1 MYEKELALLRRVI
14 PSIYESSKQRVKEI
28 HFKGPD
34 DMVTSSD
41 LYIETK
47 LIEAIKEVFVTDTF
61 LTEEFHSKATLG
73 KRTWII
79 DPIDGTSNFG
89 VGLNLFVIQLAL
101 FEDNEIKL
109 SVIYYPQ
116 EEKFYESVL
125 GEGAKLNGV
134 SYQVLDLNTP
144 QNPMVSMVGYTL
156 KSTEKKYYQKL
167 LDYSVSKGVK
177 LRMLGSIGLELSVAS
192 KGIFTVF
199 YTNVKNLWDLAPGVL
214 LAKEAKACLF
224 NEKGEDYKLGDKH
237 LFITKTETLKEE
249 ILKVI
254 NA

>member
-14 PSIYESSKQRVKEI
+14 PSIYESSKQTVKEI

-61 LTEEFHSKATLG
+61 LSEEFHSKATLG

-134 SYQVLDLNTP
+134 
-144 QNPMVSMVGYTL
+144 
-156 KSTEKKYYQKL
+156 
-167 LDYSVSKGVK
+167 K

-224 NEKGEDYKLGDKH
+224 NEKGEDYKLGDNH

-249 ILKVI
+249 ILKII